1 MYVYDRQQQCL
12 LASEGH
18 HFKGRREHESKRV
31 DPDIYSSGGTTT
43 RGLKVIVKGHSQTPD
58 RDVPVPFLSADCC
71 SEDAVSWISSGM

>member
-1 MYVYDRQQQCL
+1 M
-12 LASEGH
+12 
-18 HFKGRREHESKRV
+18 
-31 DPDIYSSGGTTT
+31 DPDIYSSGRTTT